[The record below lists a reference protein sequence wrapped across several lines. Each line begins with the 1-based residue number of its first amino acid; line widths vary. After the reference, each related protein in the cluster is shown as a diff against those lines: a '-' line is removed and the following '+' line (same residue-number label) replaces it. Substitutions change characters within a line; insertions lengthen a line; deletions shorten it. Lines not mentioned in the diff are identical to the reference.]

1 MSNKEKSA
9 KLVQKYEDKL
19 RCPICEKQVQVVE
32 LRSLQCANNHSF
44 DFAKQGYLNMLMRSV
59 KTPYDKALFASR
71 QEVIRETNLYTK
83 LHASVADILKT
94 HLTKEITILDAGC
107 GEGSHLEQIMKKS
120 DLNNMLGIGIDIA
133 KEGVLQAAKHYHH
146 AIWLVGDLA
155 NAPLANQSCNAII
168 NILSPANY
176 REFKRILS
184 EEGIV
189 VKVIPG
195 KNYFRE
201 LREALY
207 ADDKQT
213 YSNEDTVELF
223 ENQFQLIEHMHV
235 QTTESI
241 SEQELEHLINMSP
254 LAWNIEEGEKDQLR
268 KHGIDQLTID
278 LEILVGG
285 KSDR

>member
-19 RCPICEKQVQVVE
+19 RCPICEEQVQVVE

-44 DFAKQGYLNMLMRSV
+44 DFAKQGYVNMLMRSV

-94 HLTKEITILDAGC
+94 HLTREIMILDAGC
-107 GEGSHLEQIMKKS
+107 GEGSHLEQIMKES

-133 KEGVLQAAKHYHH
+133 KEGVLRAAKHYHH

-176 REFKRILS
+176 QEFKRILS

-254 LAWNIEEGEKDQLR
+254 LAWNLEEGKKDQLR

>member
-44 DFAKQGYLNMLMRSV
+44 DFAKQGYINMLMRSV

-133 KEGVLQAAKHYHH
+133 KEGVLRAAKHYHH

-184 EEGIV
+184 DEGIV

>member
-19 RCPICEKQVQVVE
+19 RCPICEEQVQVVE

-44 DFAKQGYLNMLMRSV
+44 DFAKQGYVNMLMRSV

-133 KEGVLQAAKHYHH
+133 KEGVLRAAKHYHH

-176 REFKRILS
+176 QEFKRILS

-241 SEQELEHLINMSP
+241 SEQQLGHLINMSP
-254 LAWNIEEGEKDQLR
+254 LAWNLEEGEKDQLR

>member
-44 DFAKQGYLNMLMRSV
+44 DFAKQGYINMLMRSV

-133 KEGVLQAAKHYHH
+133 KEGVLRAAKHYHH

-176 REFKRILS
+176 QEFKRILS

-241 SEQELEHLINMSP
+241 SEQQLGHLINMSP
-254 LAWNIEEGEKDQLR
+254 LAWNLEEGEKDQLR

>member
-19 RCPICEKQVQVVE
+19 RCPICEEQVQVVE

-44 DFAKQGYLNMLMRSV
+44 DFAKQGYVNMLMRSV

-133 KEGVLQAAKHYHH
+133 KEGVLRAAKHYHH

-176 REFKRILS
+176 QEFKRILS

-254 LAWNIEEGEKDQLR
+254 LAWNLEEGKKDQLR

>member
-19 RCPICEKQVQVVE
+19 RCPICEEQVQVVE

-44 DFAKQGYLNMLMRSV
+44 DFAKQGYINMLMRSV

-133 KEGVLQAAKHYHH
+133 KEGVLRAAKHYHH

-176 REFKRILS
+176 QEFKRILS

-278 LEILVGG
+278 LEILVGK